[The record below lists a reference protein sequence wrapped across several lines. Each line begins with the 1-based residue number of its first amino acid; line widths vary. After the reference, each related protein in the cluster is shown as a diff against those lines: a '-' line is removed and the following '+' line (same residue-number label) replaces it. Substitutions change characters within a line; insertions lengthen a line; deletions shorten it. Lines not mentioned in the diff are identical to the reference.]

1 MANNL
6 DDQYGAIDDKLQEVL
21 DLCHKEEIPVLFELN
36 KKGIGKAL
44 GKTIKVAVVG

>member
-6 DDQYGAIDDKLQEVL
+6 DDQYGAIDDKLQEIL
-21 DLCHKEEIPVLFELN
+21 DLCYKEGVPVLFELN

-44 GKTIKVAVVG
+44 GKNIKMAVVG

>member
-6 DDQYGAIDDKLQEVL
+6 DDQYGAIDEKLQEIL
-21 DLCHKEEIPVLFELN
+21 DLCHNEGIPVLFELN

>member
-6 DDQYGAIDDKLQEVL
+6 DDQYGAIDEKLQEIL
-21 DLCHKEEIPVLFELN
+21 DMCHSEGIPVLFELN